1 MGSRSFE
8 LGVDE
13 REERV
18 EGERGPGPEA
28 EQHLVV
34 EVEDPPV
41 LAGGGLGDAGDAQEA
56 ADAADR
62 AEPAGGHDEHVRS
75 GRDEGLGGERCG
87 RLDGDGRLAAGRDS
101 ERVGALV
108 AAQEELGV
116 GAPQVEDRD
125 AGPLGGLPSP
135 LDDLLDLLVD
145 LGRERVGAVGYT
157 EGGADGTGTAGALL
171 QAVFRNPLAEPS
183 VIGVSAGAAVGA
195 VAAIVAGVGSF
206 GGMAVPAAAFVGAL
220 AAAGAV
226 YATARRGGRADA
238 VTLVLCGIAVSVIA
252 SALTG
257 LLTYAADDAHLRNIV
272 FWSLGSVGGSTWTVV
287 ASAVVPIGVVVAAA
301 PLLAGRLDVLTLGER
316 EAGHLGIDV
325 ERLRLLVIAMAS
337 LATAAAVATAGIV
350 AFVGLVAPHLVR
362 LVVGPGHRAL
372 LPLSSL
378 AGAVLVLLSDLA
390 ARTVIAPRELPL
402 GVVTAL
408 VGGPYL
414 LWLVRRALDDMSGLW
429 S

>member
-1 MGSRSFE
+1 VFTVASGHR
-8 LGVDE
+8 
-13 REERV
+13 RV
-18 EGERGPGPEA
+18 RPRTA
-28 EQHLVV
+28 LVV
-34 EVEDPPV
+34 VVVALAVAVLANGAAGAVPVPPGEVLAVLARRAGLGRFVSAPAAQHEAVIWNIRLPRLV
-41 LAGGGLGDAGDAQEA
+41 LAGMVGSGL
-56 ADAADR
+56 
-62 AEPAGGHDEHVRS
+62 
-75 GRDEGLGGERCG
+75 
-87 RLDGDGRLAAGRDS
+87 
-101 ERVGALV
+101 
-108 AAQEELGV
+108 
-116 GAPQVEDRD
+116 
-125 AGPLGGLPSP
+125 
-135 LDDLLDLLVD
+135 
-145 LGRERVGAVGYT
+145 
-157 EGGADGTGTAGALL
+157 GTAGALL

-220 AAAGAV
+220 GAAGMV
-226 YATARRGGRADA
+226 YATARRGGRGDA

-257 LLTYAADDAHLRNIV
+257 LLTYAADDAELRNIV
-272 FWSLGSVGGSTWTVV
+272 FWSLGSVGGATWAVV
-287 ASAVVPIGVVVAAA
+287 ASVVIPIGLVVAAA
-301 PLLAGRLDVLTLGER
+301 PLLAGRLDVLSLGER
-316 EAGHLGIDV
+316 EAGHVGIDV
-325 ERLRLLVIAMAS
+325 ERLRLVVIAMAS

-372 LPLSSL
+372 LPLSAL
-378 AGAVLVLLSDLA
+378 AGAVLVLVSDLA

-429 S
+429 T